1 MAAPMQVELGFVENA
16 EEFLLKSRFFP
27 SKLGGRP
34 AWLSLESLPTTEEL
48 SCSECS
54 RPMSFLLQIS
64 SPMPQKL
71 ETFHRTL
78 FIFVCGNP
86 NCCKPNSNKNFHV
99 FRSQLPRQNK
109 FYSTEPAPEIP
120 LEDDVDASKYNKL
133 CVVCGCLGPKTCSK
147 CHKVSY
153 CCKEHQALHWK
164 KGHKTSCSS
173 GKGICQRMLEP
184 SNHYNFMPC
193 ISSIL

>member
-48 SCSECS
+48 SCCECS
-54 RPMSFLLQIS
+54 QPTSFLLQIS

-71 ETFHRTL
+71 ETFHRTI
-78 FIFVCGNP
+78 FIFVCSNP

-99 FRSQLPRQNK
+99 FRSQLPRENK

-120 LEDDVDASKYNKL
+120 VENEVDASMYNKL

-147 CHKVSY
+147 CHNVNY
-153 CCKEHQALHWK
+153 CCKGHQALHWK
-164 KGHKTSCSS
+164 KGHKASCSS
-173 GKGICQRMLEP
+173 GKGTIIGPVLAQDL
-184 SNHYNFMPC
+184 FQQ
-193 ISSIL
+193 I